1 MNTLC
6 LSLPGRNKQQNYE
19 YFISKVPK
27 MVISAMGQL
36 PGRIILSIYN
46 YFKLSGWPNK
56 CCILGLLAS
65 QVGQED

>member
-6 LSLPGRNKQQNYE
+6 LSLSGRNKQQNYE
-19 YFISKVPK
+19 YFISKVPN

-46 YFKLSGWPNK
+46 YFTFWMG
-56 CCILGLLAS
+56 
-65 QVGQED
+65 